1 MKQEKGITLTSLIIY
16 MILLTFA
23 ISMLAVISDMFFSN
37 TKYITE
43 SGKYISEFN
52 KFNMYFIEDVK
63 NNNNT
68 YEVTN
73 HQIIFEDGTI
83 YTYYEAPDKLNIS
96 LLDIDL
102 KICNNIAYCKFTK
115 TEQKQ
120 NNITKNLIQV
130 QMAIKSSKLFEVK
143 NEYVL
148 RYW

>member
-23 ISMLAVISDMFFSN
+23 VSMLAMISDMFFNN

-52 KFNMYFIEDVK
+52 KFNMYFIEDAKK
-63 NNNNT
+63 NKNT
-68 YEVTN
+68 YEVSD
-73 HQIIFEDGTI
+73 HQITFEDGTV
-83 YTYYEAPDKLNIS
+83 YTYYESPDNSIYRNKV
-96 LLDIDL
+96 
-102 KICNNIAYCKFTK
+102 KICTNIIYCKFTK

-130 QMAIKSSKLFEVK
+130 HIAIKSSKLFEVK
-143 NEYVL
+143 NEYTL

>member
-73 HQIIFEDGTI
+73 HQIIFEDCTI
-83 YTYYEAPDKLNIS
+83 YTYYEAPDNSIYRNKV
-96 LLDIDL
+96 

>member
-83 YTYYEAPDKLNIS
+83 YTYYEAPDNSIYRNKV
-96 LLDIDL
+96 